1 LVTPGARCD
10 VDADQP
16 RSQEVNAIVA
26 DTSSPFS
33 GRTVRGLMLT
43 SLAGG
48 VVAISVLAAPVAG
61 ADDPTA
67 GAALNGRFVVTS
79 DGDRAKTNEI
89 FHNEQTV
96 RQVWTIT
103 SSCDDP
109 TSCSGKVTSNQ
120 GWSADLRFAPSW
132 WAVDRVL
139 NNWQPC
145 RDGTAARG
153 FQKYRFYGV
162 DSDGQL
168 VESNATVLAGSDTT
182 FGTSG
187 DCGINR
193 QLMISLPL
201 RLQKLD

>member
-1 LVTPGARCD
+1 
-10 VDADQP
+10 
-16 RSQEVNAIVA
+16 VA
-26 DTSSPFS
+26 DTSSPIL
-33 GRTVRGLMLT
+33 GRTVNRLMLT

-48 VVAISVLAAPVAG
+48 VVAMSVLAAPVAG
-61 ADDPTA
+61 ADDPTT
-67 GAALNGRFVVTS
+67 GAALNGRFLVTS
-79 DGDRAKTNEI
+79 NGDLAKTNEI
-89 FHNEQTV
+89 FHNQQTV

-103 SSCDDP
+103 SSCVDP
-109 TSCSGKVTSNQ
+109 TSCSGIVTSNQ
-120 GWSADLRFAPSW
+120 GWSADLRFGSSW
-132 WAVDRVL
+132 WSVDRVL

-145 RDGTAARG
+145 RDGTATKG
-153 FQKYRFYGV
+153 FQKYRFYGI
-162 DSDGQL
+162 DSDGQV